1 MNSAG
6 QWFVILAEFV
16 AIVLVAIGYL
26 KYEKRFIAFED
37 RTIKRIKK
45 KLMKCLF
52 KETLPEPEGRDE
64 WGNR

>member
-6 QWFVILAEFV
+6 QWYIILAEFV

-45 KLMKCLF
+45 KLMKWLY

>member
-6 QWFVILAEFV
+6 QWYIILAEFV
-16 AIVLVAIGYL
+16 AIVLVAIGYF
-26 KYEKRFIAFED
+26 KYQKRFIAFED

-45 KLMKCLF
+45 KLMKWLF
-52 KETLPEPEGRDE
+52 KEALAEPEDRDE

>member
-6 QWFVILAEFV
+6 QWYIILAEFV

-26 KYEKRFIAFED
+26 KYQKRFIAFED
-37 RTIKRIKK
+37 RTIKRIKRR
-45 KLMKCLF
+45 LLKCLF
-52 KETLPEPEGRDE
+52 KETLLEPEGRDE

>member
-6 QWFVILAEFV
+6 QWYIILAEFV
-16 AIVLVAIGYL
+16 AIVLVAIGYF
-26 KYEKRFIAFED
+26 KYQKRFIAFED

-45 KLMKCLF
+45 KLMKWLF
-52 KETLPEPEGRDE
+52 KETLAEPEGRDE

>member
-26 KYEKRFIAFED
+26 KYQKRFIAFED

-45 KLMKCLF
+45 KLMKWLF

-64 WGNR
+64 

>member
-6 QWFVILAEFV
+6 QWYIILAEFV
-16 AIVLVAIGYL
+16 AIVLVAIGYF
-26 KYEKRFIAFED
+26 KYQKRFIAFED

-45 KLMKCLF
+45 KLMKWLF
-52 KETLPEPEGRDE
+52 KETLAEPEDRDE

>member
-6 QWFVILAEFV
+6 QWYIILAEFV

-37 RTIKRIKK
+37 RTIKRNKK
-45 KLMKCLF
+45 KPMKWLF